1 MKTEIMKEKGH
12 LQVFQKDEF
21 GTIRTVIVSGEPWF
35 VAADVCDILDIA
47 NPIMAGLEDFEWA
60 KFNLG
65 RQGEVNI
72 ISESG
77 FYTLVLR
84 SRKLIAKPFRVWVT
98 CEVLPAIRKTGKYV
112 VRSENKVESMLEDM
126 KCNMKIVYAQ
136 INNIEE
142 MLGDQNMM
150 LSQIV
155 DNMPLTTRQ
164 HQMICKTAKG
174 RIKHLLGGTHS
185 NKYKENSKSYFI
197 NLWSGLKSKFGC
209 GE

>member
-1 MKTEIMKEKGH
+1 MKTEIMKKKEH
-12 LQVFQKDEF
+12 LQVFQKEEF
-21 GTIRTVIVSGEPWF
+21 GTIRTVIVNGDPWF
-35 VAADVCDILDIA
+35 VAADVCDILGIT
-47 NPIMAGLEDFEWA
+47 NPTMVGLEDFEWA

-65 RQGEVNI
+65 PQGEVNI

-84 SRKLIAKPFRVWVT
+84 SRKLIAKPFKIWVT

-112 VRSENKVESMLEDM
+112 VTSETKVESMLEDL
-126 KCNMKIVYAQ
+126 KCNMKIVYVQ

-155 DNMPLTTRQ
+155 DNMILTTRQ
-164 HQMICKTAKG
+164 HQMIYKTV
-174 RIKHLLGGTHS
+174 GGTHS
-185 NKYKENSKSYFI
+185 KKYKENSKSYFI